1 MKSTVGVIY
10 TTVFEYQNQVIFNM
24 TVFDVGTL
32 VVIFTLELFLE
43 YQKQVIF
50 QYDVFLKG
58 GFQCQT
64 KMEL

>member
-1 MKSTVGVIY
+1 MA
-10 TTVFEYQNQVIFNM
+10 VFEYQNQVIFNM

-50 QYDVFLKG
+50 QYDVFLREGCSVRLKLSVR
-58 GFQCQT
+58 
-64 KMEL
+64 KDHDD